1 MANYTR
7 LEVYDALL
15 SSGLLPLFYHPDIEI
30 AKEVAKA
37 CHRGGASLIEITN
50 RGDMAFPVFTQLNA
64 FIKEAKLPLI
74 LGVGSVIDAPT
85 AALYINH
92 GVNFVVSPILNPEVA
107 RLCNRRKVPYIPGCG
122 SATEISDAEELGAEI
137 IKIFPGNSVGGPE
150 FVKALL
156 GPMPW
161 SRILPTGGVEATQES
176 ISAWLKAGAA
186 CLGMGS
192 NLTRKEWIA
201 NKDFSSIENTVRQ
214 VLQWI
219 EAERPKK

>member
-7 LEVYDALL
+7 LEVYNAML
-15 SSGLLPLFYHPDIEI
+15 SSGLVPLFYHPDIEI
-30 AKEVAKA
+30 AKEVVKA
-37 CHRGGASLIEITN
+37 CQKGGAKLIEITN

-64 FIKEAKLPLI
+64 FIKETKSSLI
-74 LGVGSVIDAPT
+74 LGVGSVVDAPT

-107 RLCNRRKVPYIPGCG
+107 RVCNRRKVPYIPGCG
-122 SATEISDAEELGAEI
+122 SATEISEAEELGAEI

-176 ISAWLKAGAA
+176 ISAWIKAGAA

-201 NKDFSSIENTVRQ
+201 NRDFVSIENTVRQ

-219 EAERPKK
+219 EAARAR